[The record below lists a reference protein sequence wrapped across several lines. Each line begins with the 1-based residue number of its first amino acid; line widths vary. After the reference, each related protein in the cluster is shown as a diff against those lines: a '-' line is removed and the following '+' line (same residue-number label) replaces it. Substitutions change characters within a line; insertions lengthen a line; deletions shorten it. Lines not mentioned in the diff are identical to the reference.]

1 MHLID
6 FLVVVLIDVVVVVV
20 KRLVAVVSVEVN
32 GVGLGYVYGFKCA
45 LNKRHEL
52 SEYAHTSVPEGGLGE
67 PAGRG
72 PRAGSGVV
80 DLNHIRQLKSVIIT
94 TGHIESTTQS

>member
-1 MHLID
+1 MIKCNVTLNDLQSRCSEKFSVHLID

-32 GVGLGYVYGFKCA
+32 GVGLGYVDGFKCA

-52 SEYAHTSVPEGGLGE
+52 SEYAHTSVPECGLGE
-67 PAGRG
+67 PAS
-72 PRAGSGVV
+72 RAP
-80 DLNHIRQLKSVIIT
+80 
-94 TGHIESTTQS
+94 